1 MFSRKTF
8 LSQSIFFSFY
18 FIFFYFILFFLARHG
33 VNGSSNAHNDDSEVT
48 NDTRMINNAN
58 PVQQTAPASQKLPS
72 KPIGK
77 VFLKSVG

>member
-8 LSQSIFFSFY
+8 LSQSIFLS
-18 FIFFYFILFFLARHG
+18 ILFYFILLFLARHG

>member
-1 MFSRKTF
+1 MFSRNFFCPYPIF
-8 LSQSIFFSFY
+8 L
-18 FIFFYFILFFLARHG
+18 FILFLFYFFLARHG

>member
-1 MFSRKTF
+1 MKNFSVP
-8 LSQSIFFSFY
+8 IHFFIH
-18 FIFFYFILFFLARHG
+18 FILFYFILFFLARHG